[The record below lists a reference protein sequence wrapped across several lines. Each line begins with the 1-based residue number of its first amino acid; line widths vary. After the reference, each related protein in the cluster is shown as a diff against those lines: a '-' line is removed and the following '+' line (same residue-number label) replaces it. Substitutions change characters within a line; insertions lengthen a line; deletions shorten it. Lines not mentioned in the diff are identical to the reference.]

1 MAASDRKVNFSA
13 GPGVLPLSVLQQ
25 VRSDLPSL
33 PGVGA
38 SALEVSH
45 RGAWFEGV
53 IAEAEANLRWLLQIG
68 DAHRV
73 LFCQGGASM
82 QFAMVPM
89 NLLRDGGADH
99 IVT

>member
-1 MAASDRKVNFSA
+1 MRADGRVINFSA
-13 GPGVLPLSVLQQ
+13 GPGVLPLSVLEQ
-25 VRSDLPSL
+25 VKADLPTL

-53 IAEAEANLRWLLQIG
+53 IEEAEVNLRALLKIG
-68 DAHRV
+68 DDHRV

-82 QFAMVPM
+82 
-89 NLLRDGGADH
+89 
-99 IVT
+99 